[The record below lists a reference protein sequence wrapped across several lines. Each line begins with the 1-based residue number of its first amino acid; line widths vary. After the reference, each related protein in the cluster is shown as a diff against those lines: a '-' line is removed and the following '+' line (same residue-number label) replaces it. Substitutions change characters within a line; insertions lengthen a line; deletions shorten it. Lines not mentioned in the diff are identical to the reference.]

1 MLQNVLDSL
10 WVIHN
15 FLKEGIFCWYQ
26 VTIEKQIYISNFS
39 RKQGSQ
45 KYLGQTKTLS
55 LENMCTYYWASLIH
69 SFIHSF
75 KQSINIEVLG
85 A

>member
-1 MLQNVLDSL
+1 MLQNVLDSQ

-69 SFIHSF
+69 SFI
-75 KQSINIEVLG
+75 QAVNQYRSIGCLV
-85 A
+85 